1 MVVCATRVDN
11 HYKTTKPSIEAGK
24 DVYVEWPLA
33 SNLEDAT
40 ELATLAREKG
50 VKAMVSLQGRISPRY
65 LKVKALLEENKI
77 GKVLSSSVVASDGSS
92 PTRISEGIKYFLD
105 RRVGGNLLT
114 IFFGHSKPSE

>member
-1 MVVCATRVDN
+1 MRVDN

-33 SNLEDAT
+33 SNLEEAT

-50 VKAMVSLQGRISPRY
+50 VKTMVSLQGRVSPVY
-65 LKVKALLEENKI
+65 LKVKALLAENKI
-77 GKVLSSSVVASDGSS
+77 GKVLSSSVVASDGTTA
-92 PTRISEGIKYFLD
+92 PTTISESIKYFID

-114 IFFGHSKPSE
+114 IFFGHSKSSS